1 MQARWAAVVSQLLL
15 GMIAFLPGMAVLYQ
29 LLGQHEEHFRHN
41 AMFLVVLGGM
51 ALGLAG
57 GFVELIV
64 MADAI
69 WLVSMVA
76 APLIETMA
84 KTMIVGLPRFHKE
97 REAVLLGGGAGIG
110 VAALILMTY
119 SQTVRN
125 AAISWQLI
133 VTLVS
138 VSIGFTLVHYVSG
151 LLLGQGPAKG
161 SVLAKFAQSYAVLL
175 PAHVLLGFLG
185 LIEDLRLRPLRNYT
199 DVELALGILAY
210 GLALTLWWG
219 PKLIKEGLPQ
229 PARREL
235 RRQQR
240 QEARGE

>member
-1 MQARWAAVVSQLLL
+1 MVSQLVL
-15 GMIAFLPGMAVLYQ
+15 GMIAFLPGVAVLYQ
-29 LLGQHEEHFRHN
+29 LLGEHEEHFRHN
-41 AMFLVVLGGM
+41 AMFLVVLAGM

-57 GFVELIV
+57 GFVELII

-69 WLVSMVA
+69 WLISMAA
-76 APLIETMA
+76 APLIETMV
-84 KTMIVGLPRFHKE
+84 KTMIVGLPRFRHE

-125 AAISWQLI
+125 APLSWQLI

-138 VSIGFTLVHYVSG
+138 VAIGFTLVHYVSG
-151 LLLGQGPAKG
+151 LLLGQGPAQG
-161 SVLAKFAQSYAVLL
+161 SVLGKFAQSYAVLL
-175 PAHVLLGFLG
+175 PAHILLGLLG

-199 DVELALGILAY
+199 DVELAIGILVY
-210 GLALTLWWG
+210 GLVLALFWG

-229 PARREL
+229 TARREL
-235 RRQQR
+235 RRQER
-240 QEARGE
+240 EAAREN

>member
-1 MQARWAAVVSQLLL
+1 MPAVVSQLVL
-15 GMIAFLPGMAVLYQ
+15 GMIAFLPGMAVLYHF
-29 LLGQHEEHFRHN
+29 LGEHEDHFRHN
-41 AMFLVVLGGM
+41 AMFMVVLGGM

-69 WLVSMVA
+69 WLVSMVT

-84 KTMIVGLPRFHKE
+84 KTMIVGLPRFRGE

-110 VAALILMTY
+110 VAALVMMTY

-125 AAISWQLI
+125 APVSWQLI

-138 VSIGFTLVHYVSG
+138 VSIGFTLVHYLSG
-151 LLLGQGPAKG
+151 LLLGLGPAEG
-161 SVLAKFAQSYAVLL
+161 SLLSRFLPSYAVLL

-199 DVELALGILAY
+199 DVELAVGILAY
-210 GLALTLWWG
+210 GVVLTLWWG

-240 QEARGE
+240 EHARQG